1 AGELTVLNCDGNA
14 HFVLAEEH
22 DGNHH
27 FYNGAVEFGAAPTVS
42 GLTSNGHDIIVWNTS
57 GAWVVAA
64 DEHSHSDVTPV
75 MPAVRAT
82 ALTLSLSSAAICTAA
97 FATEDEDTLG
107 VLTNNNQL
115 HLINLDDQ
123 STRSIALDESTTA
136 GCDHLRLAT
145 GPEAFMVADSD
156 AGLVYL
162 VDSHDGRPYHI
173 HSRLRDNSI
182 HTLENMVFMHA
193 IDASHDHDHVH

>member
-1 AGELTVLNCDGNA
+1 PHPPHLPS
-14 HFVLAEEH
+14 F
-22 DGNHH
+22 
-27 FYNGAVEFGAAPTVS
+27 PTRRS
-42 GLTSNGHDIIVWNTS
+42 SDLTSNGHDIVAWNSS

-82 ALTLSLSSAAICTAA
+82 ALTLPLNSAAICTAA

-145 GPEAFMVADSD
+145 GPEAFMVADRNM
-156 AGLVYL
+156 GQIYL
-162 VDSHDGRPYHI
+162 VDSHDGRPY
-173 HSRLRDNSI
+173 
-182 HTLENMVFMHA
+182 
-193 IDASHDHDHVH
+193 